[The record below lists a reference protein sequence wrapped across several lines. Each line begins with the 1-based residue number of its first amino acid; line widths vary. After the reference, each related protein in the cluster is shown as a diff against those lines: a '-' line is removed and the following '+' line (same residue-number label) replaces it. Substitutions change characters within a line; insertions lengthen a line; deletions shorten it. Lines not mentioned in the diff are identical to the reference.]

1 MKTLALTLT
10 LATAIGLNIN
20 PAQAADEGAAAI
32 TQLGEANGIALACQQ
47 MALVARARN
56 AVVTNAPKTREIG
69 EIFEA
74 ATNASYLKFGNEQKS
89 CPDSASLAQQIN
101 VAEQRVSA
109 AFPKP

>member
-1 MKTLALTLT
+1 MKALALAITLVITLT
-10 LATAIGLNIN
+10 TH
-20 PAQAADEGAAAI
+20 PAQAADEGTAAI

-74 ATNASYLKFGNEQKS
+74 ATNASYLKFGNEQKP

-101 VAEQRVSA
+101 VAEQRVAA